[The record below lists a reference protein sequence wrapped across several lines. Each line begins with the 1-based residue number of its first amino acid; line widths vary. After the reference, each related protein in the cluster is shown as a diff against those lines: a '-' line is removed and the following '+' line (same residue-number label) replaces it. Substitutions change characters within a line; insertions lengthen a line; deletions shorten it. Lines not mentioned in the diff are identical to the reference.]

1 MLLQVVE
8 ADAYYGRAQAL
19 HQIALEVDHGEI
31 VALLGA
37 NGAGKSTTLLMISGL
52 IRPQRG
58 KILFQEKP
66 IHRAKPSVIVKLGVS
81 HCPEGRALFPDMT
94 VEDNLNLGA
103 FLRRDR
109 DGIVKD
115 LERVHHHFPR
125 IYERRRQAAGSLSGG
140 EQQMLAIGRALM
152 SRPTLLLLDEPSFG
166 LSPMLVE
173 ELFQIIRNINDERT
187 SVLLVEQNVS
197 ATLEVAHR
205 GYVLETGRIVFSG
218 SRQEM
223 MDNDQVRRAYLGG

>member
-8 ADAYYGRAQAL
+8 TDAYYGRAQAL
-19 HQIALEVDHGEI
+19 HQITLEVDHGEI

-52 IRPQRG
+52 VRPQRG

-66 IHRAKPSVIVKLGVS
+66 IHREKPSVIVKLGVS

-103 FLRRDR
+103 FLRRDH
-109 DGIVKD
+109 DGIAKD
-115 LERVHHHFPR
+115 LERVHQYFPR
-125 IYERRRQAAGSLSGG
+125 IYERRHQTAGSLSGG

-218 SRQEM
+218 TRQEM